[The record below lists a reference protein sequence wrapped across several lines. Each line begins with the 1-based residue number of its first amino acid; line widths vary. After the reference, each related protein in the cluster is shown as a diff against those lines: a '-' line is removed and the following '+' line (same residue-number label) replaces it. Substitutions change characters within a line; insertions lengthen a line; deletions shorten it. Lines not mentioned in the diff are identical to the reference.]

1 MPPLNQS
8 LWALLIASLTAF
20 IGWGVV
26 HFSALVERER
36 RKRHNERDRH
46 LDMTSMERPFRNNES
61 WVPLR
66 GSPRPFKARASGLQS
81 SHSLPK
87 LAGLAKLTHKT
98 KQNALRP
105 SV

>member
-46 LDMTSMERPFRNNES
+46 LDMTSM
-61 WVPLR
+61 
-66 GSPRPFKARASGLQS
+66 
-81 SHSLPK
+81 
-87 LAGLAKLTHKT
+87 
-98 KQNALRP
+98 
-105 SV
+105 